1 MPCDRGICF
10 KLEIK
15 MTWIC
20 YLDISL
26 DLQNDVAMLDI
37 SFDLQNELSC
47 VRTANYG
54 ILSTT
59 FSV

>member
-1 MPCDRGICF
+1 
-10 KLEIK
+10 